1 MPYTT
6 APQNSVITV
15 PLELLPVMK
24 LLLKDEL
31 SVAMVKILITLSPS
45 QKEGLMHEATRALH
59 LNRAIAHLQ
68 ETAMARLDLRLQK
81 KKENESLP

>member
-1 MPYTT
+1 MPYIT
-6 APQNSVITV
+6 ANQNSAITV

-45 QKEGLMHEATRALH
+45 QKEALMHEATRALH
-59 LNRAIAHLQ
+59 LNHAIAHLP
-68 ETAMARLDLRLQK
+68 AMQTGR
-81 KKENESLP
+81 